1 MTLGTLSIENVEKW
15 KRKGRARCGVGR
27 EGWVGYGWVGQAGQ

>member
-15 KRKGRARCGVGR
+15 KKKREGKGV
-27 EGWVGYGWVGQAGQ
+27 GWVGLGWARWSSVVL

>member
-15 KRKGRARCGVGR
+15 KKREGKGV
-27 EGWVGYGWVGQAGQ
+27 GWVGLGWARWSVVL